1 MDEKIGI
8 RVLKVAKSILK
19 NKGTVRS
26 IASIYGVS
34 KSTIHKDLTDRLY
47 ELDLSLYEKVR
58 TLLEYNKSVRHLR
71 GGNSTKLKYLGYKD

>member
-1 MDEKIGI
+1 MDEHIED
-8 RVLKVAKSILK
+8 RVIMVGKSILK

-34 KSTIHKDLTDRLY
+34 KSTIHKDLSERLS
-47 ELDLSLYEKVR
+47 EIDIVLYEKVR
-58 TLLEYNKSVRHLR
+58 VLLEYNKSVRHLR